1 MLIFCLGRGR
11 IYPQRLTKG
20 QENHR
25 PPNKNK
31 APINRKI
38 AEADEMKQIF
48 IIFTVLIFLSG
59 CTIKRTITLPDK
71 SVYVV
76 DSLKEDVVT
85 FEKNKDGIKI
95 IVDGKPAPSLFEKV
109 MMMLFYSMPD
119 VEIAK

>member
-1 MLIFCLGRGR
+1 
-11 IYPQRLTKG
+11 
-20 QENHR
+20 
-25 PPNKNK
+25 
-31 APINRKI
+31 
-38 AEADEMKQIF
+38 MKQIF

-71 SVYVV
+71 SVYAV

-119 VEIAK
+119 VEITK

>member
-1 MLIFCLGRGR
+1 
-11 IYPQRLTKG
+11 
-20 QENHR
+20 
-25 PPNKNK
+25 
-31 APINRKI
+31 
-38 AEADEMKQIF
+38 MKQLIP
-48 IIFTVLIFLSG
+48 IIFLLVFLAAG
-59 CTIKRTITLPDK
+59 CTIERTITLPDK
-71 SVYVV
+71 SVYAV

>member
-1 MLIFCLGRGR
+1 
-11 IYPQRLTKG
+11 
-20 QENHR
+20 
-25 PPNKNK
+25 
-31 APINRKI
+31 
-38 AEADEMKQIF
+38 MKQKA
-48 IIFTVLIFLSG
+48 IIILIALIFLSG

-85 FEKNKDGIKI
+85 FEKNKDGVKI

-119 VEIAK
+119 VEITK